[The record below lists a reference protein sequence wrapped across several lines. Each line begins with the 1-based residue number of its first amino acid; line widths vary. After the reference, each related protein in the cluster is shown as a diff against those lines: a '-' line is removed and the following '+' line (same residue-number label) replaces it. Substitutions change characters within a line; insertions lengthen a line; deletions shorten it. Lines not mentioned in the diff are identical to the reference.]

1 VSEQDEREKRP
12 VRSEGSIVRVLTLD
26 RPASRNA
33 LNGELHAA
41 VLLAIQSVAMEPE
54 VRAIVLT
61 GSGDAFS
68 AGGDFELMRQMQ
80 EDVNLRREIL
90 DRSRSLFQAVLDL
103 AVPIVAAVN
112 GPAVGAG
119 ATLALLC
126 DVVLMAD
133 DAYLAEPRVNLGLVA
148 GDGGVTLWPLL
159 AGVPAA
165 RAYLLTGDRLSAQE
179 AHRLGLIHQ
188 VHPSDSVLREAMS
201 LAERLADMP
210 QHAMRATKRALNRQL
225 EASASLA
232 FEFALEAEMQGFDT
246 PELIAFVR
254 ASQRAGRPGSVADE

>member
-1 VSEQDEREKRP
+1 MNEQRERAKHP
-12 VRSEGSIVRVLTLD
+12 VRSEGSTVRVLTLD

-33 LNGELHAA
+33 LNRELHAS
-41 VLLAIQSVAMEPE
+41 VLLAIQSVAMEPD
-54 VRAIVLT
+54 VRAIVVT

-68 AGGDFELMRQMQ
+68 AGGDFELMKQMQ
-80 EDVNLRREIL
+80 EDVDLRRETL
-90 DRSRSLFQAVLDL
+90 DRGRSLFQAVVKLEI
-103 AVPIVAAVN
+103 PIVAAVN

-126 DVVLMAD
+126 DVVLMAE
-133 DAYLAEPRVNLGLVA
+133 DAYLAEPRVKLGLVA
-148 GDGGVTLWPLL
+148 GDGGVTLWPVL

-165 RAYLLTGDRLSAQE
+165 RAYLLTGDRVSAQE

-188 VHPSDSVLREAMS
+188 VYPSNLVLSEAVS

-232 FEFALEAEMQGFDT
+232 FEYALEAEIEGFDT
-246 PELIAFVR
+246 PELMAFVR
-254 ASQRAGRPGSVADE
+254 GSQSAGRPRPAADE

>member
-1 VSEQDEREKRP
+1 
-12 VRSEGSIVRVLTLD
+12 VLTLD

-33 LNGELHAA
+33 LNGDLHAA
-41 VLLAIQSVAMEPE
+41 MLVAIQSVATEPD
-54 VRAIVLT
+54 VRAIVVT

-68 AGGDFELMRQMQ
+68 AGGDFELMRKMQ
-80 EDVNLRREIL
+80 EDRDLRREIL
-90 DRSRSLFQAVLDL
+90 NRSRSLFQAVLKLDI
-103 AVPIVAAVN
+103 PIVAAVN

-133 DAYLAEPRVNLGLVA
+133 DAYFAEPRVNLGLVA

-165 RAYLLTGDRLSAQE
+165 RAYLLTRDRVSALE

-188 VHPSDSVLREAMS
+188 VHPSASLLREAMS
-201 LAERLADMP
+201 LAERLAGMP
-210 QHAMRATKRALNRQL
+210 QHAMRTTKRALNRQL

-254 ASQRAGRPGSVADE
+254 DSHRTGRPRPVADE

>member
-1 VSEQDEREKRP
+1 MNEHDQEKPP

-26 RPASRNA
+26 RPSSRNA
-33 LNGELHAA
+33 LNGGLHAA
-41 VLLAIQSVAMEPE
+41 LLMAIQEVATDSS
-54 VRAIVLT
+54 VRALVVT

-68 AGGDFELMRQMQ
+68 AGGDFELIGQMQ
-80 EDVNLRREIL
+80 VDTELRRETL
-90 DRSRSLFQAVLDL
+90 NRSRSLFQAMLKLDI
-103 AVPIVAAVN
+103 PIVAAVN

-133 DAYLAEPRVNLGLVA
+133 DAHLAEPRVNLGLVA

-165 RAYLLTGDRLSAQE
+165 RAYLLTGDSMSAYE

-188 VHPSDSVLREAMS
+188 VYPADSVLKEALL
-201 LAERLADMP
+201 LAERLAEMP
-210 QHAMRATKRALNRQL
+210 RHSIRATKRALNSQV
-225 EASASLA
+225 EATALLS
-232 FEFALEAEMQGFDT
+232 FEFALEAEIQGFDT
-246 PELIAFVR
+246 PELIALVR
-254 ASQRAGRPGSVADE
+254 RSGRTQPPKSAADD